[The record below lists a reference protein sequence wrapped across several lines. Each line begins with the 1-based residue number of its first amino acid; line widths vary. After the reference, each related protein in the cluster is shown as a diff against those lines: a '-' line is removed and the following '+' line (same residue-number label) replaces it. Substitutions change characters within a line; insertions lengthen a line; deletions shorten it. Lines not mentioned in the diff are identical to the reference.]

1 LERTDAAA
9 RLEGYADGMTTQAT
23 QATMDVETAATM
35 AAVAALRFLGD
46 PTRLQVL
53 RALAAGSVY
62 GSDLAERLG
71 LPQGLAAYH
80 LRRLAE
86 AGLVGRERR
95 DHRVY
100 YALDPDAWAAFTA
113 PVRAVCDLLSAVTDA
128 AEADTSD

>member
-1 LERTDAAA
+1 
-9 RLEGYADGMTTQAT
+9 MTTPFSEVKTEQAT
-23 QATMDVETAATM
+23 GATP

-53 RALAAGSVY
+53 RALAAGPVY

-71 LPQGLAAYH
+71 RPQGLAAYH

-86 AGLVGRERR
+86 AGLAQRERR
-95 DHRVY
+95 ERRVY

-113 PVRAVCDLLSAVTDA
+113 PVRQVCDLLSAVTEIA
-128 AEADTSD
+128 APD